1 MKTLFAP
8 FPQRLNE
15 NTLYVC
21 FRCTGGNTS
30 YWPRLYSQLLLLSYH
45 NVKVVFPVTFALHQC
60 LSVHAIGRRQSYEYH
75 MTSVTYLNYFT
86 HWLLSDSDH
95 ALNQWPRSK
104 QWYAVNP
111 TTTTHTESIL
121 GKHINNVRTQLL

>member
-21 FRCTGGNTS
+21 FRCTGAKTS
-30 YWPRLYSQLLLLSYH
+30 YWPRLYIQFLLLSYH
-45 NVKVVFPVTFALHQC
+45 DVKVVFPVTFALHQC

-75 MTSVTYLNYFT
+75 MTSVTYLNDFT
-86 HWLLSDSDH
+86 HWLLSDSDL

-104 QWYAVNP
+104 QWYAVTP

-121 GKHINNVRTQLL
+121 GKQINKVRTQLL

>member
-8 FPQRLNE
+8 FPQRLKRKNSVCVFSLHWSE
-15 NTLYVC
+15 NKLLAEVIHSIFTSFISLC
-21 FRCTGGNTS
+21 KGG
-30 YWPRLYSQLLLLSYH
+30 
-45 NVKVVFPVTFALHQC
+45 FPVTFALHQC

-75 MTSVTYLNYFT
+75 MTSVTYLNDFT
-86 HWLLSDSDH
+86 HWLLSDSDL

-121 GKHINNVRTQLL
+121 GKQINNVRTQLL